1 MIRKQILS
9 RVSLLLALCAGT
21 TQAVQ
26 AQDVHF
32 TQFEASPLILNP
44 SFTGGFNGQYRAAA
58 VYRNQWSSV
67 TIPFVTYGASF
78 DLPIVTDLS
87 TDDYL
92 AIGGQIYNDK
102 AGDGNLVNFS
112 GLLSVA
118 YGKYLGAKADKL
130 ISLGVQG
137 GYSEKS
143 LDMSKL
149 YFGDEFLN
157 GTFEPGT
164 SAEHPYFNNKTKYFT
179 VNAGLSFQYRI
190 SDNFGFVLGGGANN
204 LNQPKESLMK
214 KANSTVG
221 LAMRYNGQL
230 GVIAYLSDK
239 FSIRPAALY
248 QSQASATEFIA
259 GNEFNYILGVPDVR
273 SYATSIFLS
282 GWYRSSDAIMAT
294 IGMEFKGVRFGVSYD
309 YNISSLKSASN
320 GNGGFEISL
329 RYIAPNL
336 LDFAHKKAQPCA
348 RF

>member
-1 MIRKQILS
+1 MIRKSNLS
-9 RVSLLLALCAGT
+9 RAALLLALTLGT
-21 TQAVQ
+21 QGVQ

-44 SFTGGFNGQYRAAA
+44 SFTGGFNGQWRAAA

-67 TIPFVTYGASF
+67 TIPFVTYAASF
-78 DLPIVTDLS
+78 DVKVAEDLS

-92 AIGGQIYNDK
+92 AIGGQLYNDK

-118 YGKYLGAKADKL
+118 YGKYLGSKADKL
-130 ISLGVQG
+130 ITLGVQG

-157 GTFEPGT
+157 GNFQPGT
-164 SAEHPYFNNKTKYFT
+164 SAEHPYLNNKTKYFT
-179 VNAGLSFQYRI
+179 VNAGLSFQAAFG
-190 SDNFGFVLGGGANN
+190 DNFGVVVGLGANN

-214 KANSTVG
+214 KSNSEIG

-248 QSQASATEFIA
+248 QSQATATELIA
-259 GNEFNYILGVPDVR
+259 GNEFNYIVGNPEVR
-273 SYATSIFLS
+273 SNATSVFLS

-294 IGMEFKGVRFGVSYD
+294 LGMEFKGFRFGISYD
-309 YNISSLKSASN
+309 YNISSLKNASN

-336 LDFAHKKAQPCA
+336 LDFAHKKVQPCA

>member
-1 MIRKQILS
+1 MNRKRNIS
-9 RVSLLLALCAGT
+9 RAALLLALTAGSI
-21 TQAVQ
+21 QGVK

-44 SFTGGFNGQYRAAA
+44 SFTGGFNGQWRGAA
-58 VYRNQWSSV
+58 VYRNQWNSV
-67 TIPFVTYGASF
+67 TIPFVTYAVSL
-78 DLPIVTDLS
+78 DLPIIHDLS

-92 AIGGQIYNDK
+92 AVGAQLYNDK

-118 YGKYLGAKADKL
+118 YGKYLGSNANNL
-130 ISLGVQG
+130 ISIGVQG

-157 GTFEPGT
+157 GNFQPGT
-164 SAEHPYFNNKTKYFT
+164 SAQHPYFNQKTKFFS
-179 VNAGLSFQYRI
+179 VNAGVSFQSRI
-190 SDNFGFVLGGGANN
+190 SDNFGFVIGAGANN
-204 LNQPKESLMK
+204 LNQPKESFMK
-214 KANSTVG
+214 QPNSDVG

-248 QSQASATEFIA
+248 QSQASATELIA
-259 GNEFNYILGVPDVR
+259 GNEFNYIVGNPEVR
-273 SYATSIFLS
+273 SYATSVFLS

-294 IGMEFKGVRFGVSYD
+294 LGMEFKGFRFGISYD
-309 YNISSLKSASN
+309 YNISSLKNASN

-336 LDFAHKKAQPCA
+336 LDFAHKKLQPCA